1 MQQEINHPLYLQ
13 TVSAPQSETLKLALR
28 RAHYPPNH
36 HRLSPP
42 LLSMSTATSFARAL
56 SPMAG
61 VLAATA
67 AASPDASRLAR
78 ARAIAAANTVEEV
91 IACLPLQFQADLAAP
106 LRYIASTARKLCTV
120 RNANAKFA
128 ALEAKGQVPAS
139 IRQKEPTLQMSKE
152 FAETTAGKALV
163 AKALADHKA
172 YVDGLFKQL
181 SAAKT
186 QEFQE
191 LSSMLQPMQVSRN

>member
-1 MQQEINHPLYLQ
+1 M
-13 TVSAPQSETLKLALR
+13 TSS
-28 RAHYPPNH
+28 
-36 HRLSPP
+36 
-42 LLSMSTATSFARAL
+42 SFARAL

-67 AASPDASRLAR
+67 SASPDASSLAR
-78 ARAIAAANTVEEV
+78 ARAIAACNTVEDV
-91 IACLPLQFQADLAAP
+91 IGCIPLQFQSDLSGP
-106 LRYIASTARKLCTV
+106 LRNIAGTV
-120 RNANAKFA
+120 RKMCSARNTCAKYA
-128 ALEAKGQVPAS
+128 ALEAKGQIPAS

-191 LSSMLQPMQVSRN
+191 LSSMLQPQAVRD